1 MKIKYKWSYLHVYL
15 LNLSAPVLSVIG
27 WQRTYSFSF
36 FPLSYLYSRRR
47 MLFWPC
53 RGLYTPPPTPYSP
66 PNSSQPSPYNELH
79 PSVHSKHSSTS
90 DFPAFIWF
98 YIRRFSPRI
107 GGDILEDFSPTDFV
121 DFSRILAELEA
132 TTEYTLNKLNI

>member
-1 MKIKYKWSYLHVYL
+1 MYIYFILAPRSYLWLADRENTFFLFSRCPIFIPGVVCYFD
-15 LNLSAPVLSVIG
+15 PVVV
-27 WQRTYSFSF
+27 
-36 FPLSYLYSRRR
+36 
-47 MLFWPC
+47 
-53 RGLYTPPPTPYSP
+53 YTPLPPPYSP